1 MQEEVEDALD
11 RKDSTGRFAHG
22 PRTLLSGLPRK
33 KGFRRP
39 KFRRYSTN
47 ARLLQGWLTKDP
59 LLRCPCRERD
69 CVIETLPVRL
79 ECGFGDIEMLV

>member
-59 LLRCPCRERD
+59 PTLSLQGEGLRYRNFACSAR
-69 CVIETLPVRL
+69 VR
-79 ECGFGDIEMLV
+79 FW